1 MVDIVIDI
9 YAYSN
14 MYCTSFLRYYLG
26 KQSSHRQPYFIIIIL
41 IWKGNTTYTIVIKSD
56 MAD

>member
-26 KQSSHRQPYFIIIIL
+26 KQSSHRQPYFIIIIV
-41 IWKGNTTYTIVIKSD
+41 IWKGNTYTIVIKSD

>member
-26 KQSSHRQPYFIIIIL
+26 KQSSTGSPILLLSSFLYGKGIL
-41 IWKGNTTYTIVIKSD
+41 IQL
-56 MAD
+56 

>member
-26 KQSSHRQPYFIIIIL
+26 KQSSHYHCYMEREYIYNCNQVRHGRLGFGINP
-41 IWKGNTTYTIVIKSD
+41 
-56 MAD
+56 